1 MRACFNTSINFARCY
16 WPTLKNRDSI
26 WTKGLPK
33 DLINFLNWLN
43 LIPILLWMGKYNTP
57 KDILP
62 FLFKTLSVSL
72 IKSWNYDINKINMGH
87 EKKFLYKI
95 ILNFGYLW
103 RKARLAIKKKKHKQ
117 FLLQDHQLAEKLIFD
132 LGFFEKKKEIKVYSW
147 LNF

>member
-103 RKARLAIKKKKHKQ
+103 RKARLAIKKKNINSFCYKTTNLLKNW
-117 FLLQDHQLAEKLIFD
+117 FLIWAFL
-132 LGFFEKKKEIKVYSW
+132 KKKKR
-147 LNF
+147 